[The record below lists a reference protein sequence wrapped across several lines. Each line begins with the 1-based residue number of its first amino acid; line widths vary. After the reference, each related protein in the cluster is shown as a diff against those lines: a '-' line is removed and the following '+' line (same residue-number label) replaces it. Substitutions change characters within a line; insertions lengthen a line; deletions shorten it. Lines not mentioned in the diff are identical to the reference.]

1 MVQEIKAAFQKEEF
15 VVEVHPLSYFQDDY
29 GFKYGLKD
37 GEEDEDDKPSVN
49 ADSEDD
55 DDDDDDDND
64 NDDDEDEDED
74 MEEK

>member
-37 GEEDEDDKPSVN
+37 GEEDEDDKNSVD
-49 ADSEDD
+49 ADSEEGDDDEDGDD
-55 DDDDDDDND
+55 DDDDDD
-64 NDDDEDEDED
+64 EDEE